1 MTQKN
6 NTRNCD
12 VTVVDIDVAQYIWVK
27 DIDAQKGKT
36 THKKSNPVE
45 GYMIKIT
52 KELIKLN
59 KTVFLTVDI
68 FL

>member
-1 MTQKN
+1 MMQKN

-12 VTVVDIDVAQYIWVK
+12 VTVIDIDVAQYIWVK

-36 THKKSNPVE
+36 TNKKSNPVA

-52 KELIKLN
+52 KELIKL
-59 KTVFLTVDI
+59 KKQCLSP
-68 FL
+68 